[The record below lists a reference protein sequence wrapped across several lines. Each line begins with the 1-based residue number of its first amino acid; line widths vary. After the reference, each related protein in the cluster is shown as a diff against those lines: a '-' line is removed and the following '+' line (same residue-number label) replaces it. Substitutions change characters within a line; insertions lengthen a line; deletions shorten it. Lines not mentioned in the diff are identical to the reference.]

1 MKRLLYILSLLPLA
15 LNAQNMYNVVPL
27 FENDLT
33 GTARFVGM
41 GGSMSSLGADLSTM
55 GTNPAGTAIYR
66 LNDFSLTMGF
76 GFNNNKA
83 VYQDKVTGSNSAN
96 ATLDNFSFVLS
107 SKRDGENLKY
117 LNFGLGYRQRNN
129 LNSAFE
135 MSGVAGLYSQQYVI
149 EQLYRTN
156 PFDHNKLAGWM
167 YDGFNHSWLT
177 LLAAE
182 AYLCDSTG
190 TNFITYPDTSL
201 VWTPDDIAYYEKSTG
216 GVNTVDFNLS
226 ANFNDR
232 IYLGATMGVSIV
244 DYNRYSWYAESD
256 AYGSIYEL
264 ENSRYLKGSG
274 FDLKLGAIF
283 RPFKYSPFKIGLS
296 FHTPTWYSLKEY
308 STATITSW
316 DGYRI
321 STDNS
326 ECFNGTLAVSESL
339 MTPWRLNASMSYTFG
354 TYLALNAEYEY
365 ADYAQ
370 SAFTAN
376 GRLYK
381 AQNEE
386 IGCNLKQQHIARVG
400 AELNIDGYALR
411 AGYNYLSAPFTDGAY
426 KELGNAAITETST
439 EYMNSF
445 EKNVVTAGLGYRGS
459 VFYCD
464 VAYVYEIQRAEF
476 FPFYDYEWP
485 NPGAAVTRTSH
496 SLVATVGL
504 RL

>member
-1 MKRLLYILSLLPLA
+1 MKRFLYILSLLPLG
-15 LNAQNMYNVVPL
+15 LTAQNMYNVVPL
-27 FENDLT
+27 FENDLA

-41 GGSMSSLGADLSTM
+41 GGSMSALGADLSTM
-55 GTNPAGTAIYR
+55 GTNPAGMAIYR
-66 LNDFSLTMGF
+66 LNDLSLTLGLDAKY
-76 GFNNNKA
+76 NKA
-83 VYQDKVTGSNSAN
+83 TYLDEVTKSNS
-96 ATLDNFSFVLS
+96 TSTMLDNFSVVFS
-107 SKRDGENLKY
+107 SKRDGKTLKY

-135 MSGVAGLYSQQYVI
+135 MSGIADIYSQQYVM
-149 EQLYRTN
+149 EQLYRN
-156 PFDHNKLAGWM
+156 NKFDHNNLDGWM
-167 YDGFNHSWLT
+167 YDSFKHSWLT

-190 TNFITYPDTSL
+190 THFLTYPDTTL
-201 VWTPDDIAYYEKSTG
+201 VWMPDDIAYYEKSTG
-216 GVNTVDFNLS
+216 GVNTVDFNIS

-232 IYLGATMGVSIV
+232 IYLGATIGVSFV

-256 AYGSIYEL
+256 AYGNIYEL
-264 ENSRYLKGSG
+264 ENNKYLKGSG

-296 FHTPTWYSLKEY
+296 FHTPTWYSLKDY

-326 ECFNGTLAVSESL
+326 ECFNGTLAVNENL
-339 MTPWRLNASMSYTFG
+339 RTPWRLNASMSYTFG

-365 ADYAQ
+365 ANYAQ

-386 IGCNLKQQHIARVG
+386 IGYNLKQQHIARVG
-400 AELNIDGYALR
+400 AELNFDRYALR
-411 AGYNYLSAPFTDGAY
+411 AGYNYLSAPFASGAY
-426 KELGNAAITETST
+426 KELYNAAITETST
-439 EYMNSF
+439 EYMNSY
-445 EKNVVTAGLGYRGS
+445 EKNVATAGIGYKGS
-459 VFYCD
+459 VFYFD
-464 VAYVYEIQRAEF
+464 VAYMYEIQRAEF
-476 FPFYDYEWP
+476 FPFYDSEWT
-485 NPGAAVTRTSH
+485 NPGAAVTRTNH
-496 SLVATVGL
+496 SFVATVGM
-504 RL
+504 RF